1 MILSGSSTNN
11 IQLWDISNSYN
22 QNLYTYEGHLLWVNC
37 LVKCSPKYFASC
49 SNDHEIRIWDYYN
62 KRSISVLRGHDDCVL
77 GLSLLKDGRLCS
89 GGSDSTIK
97 IWNWELNSCDM
108 TLTGHSKW
116 VKCVCEVNNGNII
129 AGSDDTTI
137 KVWQTH
143 SNNAIKT
150 LNGHKKSVRVLC
162 QLDDGNFAS
171 GSFDKTIKIWNADSF
186 ECIDTIN
193 AHEKNIISIINI
205 RGGFISCSND
215 MTIKVWKKYGEFSF
229 DMIDENPYR
238 LCSSDIGTPFEKC
251 DEIAQEKGFLLSDTE
266 RISAACVYVM
276 EHNILNGHTCL
287 PIEKLIK
294 VTADFTATTYSD
306 AERAIEKLTE
316 NQDVICEYVGDRQ
329 YIYLPYLYQ
338 AEKYVAN
345 RVNLM
350 LMLDAETEKD
360 YSKEIKKLEDEI
372 GIVFAE
378 NQKLAINEALSNK
391 LFILTGG
398 PGTGKTTTIN
408 AIIRLMEEQGLNV
421 SIAAPTGRAAQR
433 MSELTGKESKTIHRL
448 LEVDPTSKDLLR
460 FRHDEKNPLKAD
472 VIIIDEM
479 SMVDITLM
487 ESLLRGIRMSAK
499 LILVGDYDQLPSVGA
514 GTVLKDMI
522 ECKKI
527 KTVHLNEV
535 FRQAAQS
542 LIVTNAHKIVKG
554 SMPEITVRDND
565 FFFMQ
570 RNNNSTIAQT
580 VIDLCTTR
588 LPRTYNYSPLWDIQI
603 ICPTRIGEVGTQR
616 LNVLMQQQINPP
628 SPEKTEIN
636 VNGVIFRLGDK
647 IMQTKNN
654 YDIVW
659 MDKENAEGAGIYNGD
674 IGIISQIDKANKTV
688 VVAFSDKTAAYDLDE
703 MTEVEHAYAI
713 TVHKSQGSEFEAVIL
728 PIMPYKSKMYYR
740 NVLYTAVT
748 RGKSLLI
755 IVGNH
760 QTLSYMVSENK
771 KTVRY
776 TNLLSFIKDYND
788 SQSQTNLLL

>member
-1 MILSGSSTNN
+1 MSNEDIVKIEGNVENIIYKDDDKGFGVIEIDYQGELLTAAGDMLGTNVGEKIVLHGNFTNHPKYGRQFKVSACERCLPATVNGILKYLASGAIKGIGPSFAKRIVNTFGEDTLIIMEKHPERLSEVQGISASKAAKIGLEFSKIFGIRKLMIMLSKYGIGSS
-11 IQLWDISNSYN
+11 
-22 QNLYTYEGHLLWVNC
+22 
-37 LVKCSPKYFASC
+37 
-49 SNDHEIRIWDYYN
+49 
-62 KRSISVLRGHDDCVL
+62 
-77 GLSLLKDGRLCS
+77 
-89 GGSDSTIK
+89 
-97 IWNWELNSCDM
+97 
-108 TLTGHSKW
+108 
-116 VKCVCEVNNGNII
+116 I
-129 AGSDDTTI
+129 A
-137 KVWQTH
+137 
-143 SNNAIKT
+143 
-150 LNGHKKSVRVLC
+150 
-162 QLDDGNFAS
+162 
-171 GSFDKTIKIWNADSF
+171 
-186 ECIDTIN
+186 
-193 AHEKNIISIINI
+193 
-205 RGGFISCSND
+205 
-215 MTIKVWKKYGEFSF
+215 IKVWKKYGEFSF

-316 NQDVICEYVGDRQ
+316 NQDVICEYIGDRQ

-360 YSKEIKKLEDEI
+360 YSKEIKKLEEEI

-688 VVAFSDKTAAYDLDE
+688 VVAFSDKTAAYDFDE

-788 SQSQTNLLL
+788 SKNQTNLLL